1 LVENRPEG
9 ERLRHAMTPNEPRP
23 LRLDPYRLPLWL
35 LGASVGL
42 VIAHVV
48 AKAWLPLYFHGQG
61 GTVRLIRFLDLDQ
74 EGNLP
79 SWYSAMLWTLAAL
92 LAFCAS
98 AQRQKTAR
106 ARNRWTALGA
116 LYLFLSMDELSAFHE
131 MLGIALRRV
140 QAFVSWFHYAW
151 LAYGLAFTAVVAAYF
166 APFVLRLPR
175 YVLGCILTA
184 AAIYL
189 FGAVFLEWYAGM
201 VRDGVLRYPLG
212 LSEFHE
218 IIGEEF
224 LEMVGVIVL
233 IHGLLMY
240 LRGNDPS
247 RAFTI
252 AVGGPTCR

>member
-1 LVENRPEG
+1 
-9 ERLRHAMTPNEPRP
+9 MTPIEPRP

-35 LGASVGL
+35 LAGSVGL

-48 AKAWLPLYFHGQG
+48 AKVWMPLHFHGQG

-79 SWYSAMLWTLAAL
+79 SWWSATLWTLAAL
-92 LAFCAS
+92 LAFGAA
-98 AQRQKTAR
+98 AQRQKTQR
-106 ARNRWTALGA
+106 ARNRWTALGV
-116 LYLFLSMDELSAFHE
+116 LYLYLSMDEMSAFHE

-140 QAFVSWFHYAW
+140 SLFVTVFHYAW
-151 LAYGLAFTAVVAAYF
+151 LAYGFAFTALVAAYF

-175 YVLGCILTA
+175 YVLGCIAVAATIYVSA
-184 AAIYL
+184 AA
-189 FGAVFLEWYAGM
+189 GLEWYAGM
-201 VRDGVLRYPLG
+201 VRDGVLAYPFG

-218 IIGEEF
+218 IIVEEF

-252 AVGGPTCR
+252 EVGGSARP